1 METHNCRKSRKH
13 GIIVASSW
21 TVTHGFCVMN
31 RDDVDP
37 DEIHQ
42 GGIPILQHSQARPNT
57 RDFEGSYSNEE
68 REYCVATILVVGVW
82 AKRR

>member
-1 METHNCRKSRKH
+1 
-13 GIIVASSW
+13 
-21 TVTHGFCVMN
+21 MN